1 MTGNGYALMKTSG
14 SEISVNGGPAES
26 PVLKVRLGDDV
37 VTVRF
42 SAAESDGVKKRI
54 RDILTSSYAGR
65 LQALSP
71 ETADE

>member
-1 MTGNGYALMKTSG
+1 MTGNGYARMKTSG
-14 SEISVNGGPAES
+14 SEISVNGDPAES

-42 SAAESDGVKKRI
+42 SAAESDGVKKRV

-65 LQALSP
+65 LQALPP

>member
-1 MTGNGYALMKTSG
+1 MTGNGYAFMKTKG
-14 SEISVNGGPAES
+14 LEISVNGSPAES

-42 SAAESDGVKKRI
+42 STAGTNGVKKRI

-65 LQALSP
+65 LQALPS